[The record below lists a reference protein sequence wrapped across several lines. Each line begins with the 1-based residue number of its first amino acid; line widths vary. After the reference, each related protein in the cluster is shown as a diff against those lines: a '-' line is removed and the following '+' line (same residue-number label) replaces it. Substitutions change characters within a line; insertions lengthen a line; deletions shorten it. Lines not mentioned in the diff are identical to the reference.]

1 MHILVHGQ
9 QLLKLTKGVRSVRT
23 QLTMIS
29 LEHVRRRIFITSLF
43 LHNRSHGYPQ
53 FGHGKEYPMN
63 VSNIAHEKVINRPQQ
78 ANSIPGCGALCHYND

>member
-43 LHNRSHGYPQ
+43 TQPQSSYPQ
-53 FGHGKEYPMN
+53 LGHGKEYLMN
-63 VSNIAHEKVINRPQQ
+63 VSNITHKK
-78 ANSIPGCGALCHYND
+78 

>member
-29 LEHVRRRIFITSLF
+29 LEHVMRRIFITSLF
-43 LHNRSHGYPQ
+43 TQPWSQLYPKL
-53 FGHGKEYPMN
+53 GHGKEYPMN
-63 VSNIAHEKVINRPQQ
+63 VSNITHEK
-78 ANSIPGCGALCHYND
+78 

>member
-43 LHNRSHGYPQ
+43 TQPRSQLSQTRPRKG
-53 FGHGKEYPMN
+53 
-63 VSNIAHEKVINRPQQ
+63 VSNERIQHHTRKVIDRPQQ

>member
-29 LEHVRRRIFITSLF
+29 LEHARRRIFITLF
-43 LHNRSHGYPQ
+43 TQPWSQSQTRPWKG
-53 FGHGKEYPMN
+53 
-63 VSNIAHEKVINRPQQ
+63 VSNERIQHHTRKVIDRPQQ
-78 ANSIPGCGALCHYND
+78 ANSIPGRGTLPL

>member
-43 LHNRSHGYPQ
+43 TQPWPQLYPKL
-53 FGHGKEYPMN
+53 GHGKEYPMN
-63 VSNIAHEKVINRPQQ
+63 VSNITHEK
-78 ANSIPGCGALCHYND
+78 